1 VGPQGTVVFVARSA
15 QLSDAL
21 ERIRAAA
28 PHAGILTDFDGTLAP
43 IVDEPDDARPLDGIP
58 ELLAQLAERYALV
71 AVLSGRP
78 VTFLQEWL
86 PSTVLLSGLYGLE
99 VIRDGVRH
107 DHPSGGMW
115 REVVDDVATVARSA
129 GPKDMRVESKG
140 LSLTLHYRGH
150 PDLEAEVRELA
161 ERQAARSG
169 LSVRAARMSYE
180 LHPPIDADKGTAL
193 RELANGLDALCFLGD
208 DRGDLPAFAE
218 LERLA
223 TGGVITARIAVR
235 SDEAPDELLDVADL
249 VVDGPEGAL
258 DLLRQLL

>member
-1 VGPQGTVVFVARSA
+1 
-15 QLSDAL
+15 LSDAVN
-21 ERIRAAA
+21 RIRAAA

-43 IVDEPDDARPLDGIP
+43 IVDRPEEARPLDGTP
-58 ELLAQLAERYALV
+58 ELLGQLAERYALV

-86 PSTVLLSGLYGLE
+86 PPSVLLSGLYGLE
-99 VIRDGVRH
+99 VVRGGLRQ

-115 REVVDDVATVARSA
+115 REVIDDVATVARAS

-150 PDLEAEVRELA
+150 PDLEAEVRKLA

-169 LSVRAARMSYE
+169 LSVRTARMSYE
-180 LHPPIDADKGTAL
+180 LHPPIDVDKGTAL
-193 RELANGLDALCFLGD
+193 HDLADGLDAVCFLGD

-223 TGGVITARIAVR
+223 ADGVVTARIAVR
-235 SDEAPDELLDVADL
+235 SDEAPDELLERADL
-249 VVDGPEGAL
+249 VVNGPEGAR
-258 DLLRQLL
+258 DVLRQLL

>member
-1 VGPQGTVVFVARSA
+1 MARSA

-21 ERIRAAA
+21 NRIRAAA

-43 IVDEPDDARPLDGIP
+43 IVEAPGDARPLEGTP
-58 ELLAQLAERYALV
+58 ELLAQLADRYELV

-86 PSTVLLSGLYGLE
+86 PPTVLLSGLYGLE
-99 VIRDGVRH
+99 VVRDGVRH

-115 REVVDDVATVARSA
+115 REVVDDVATVARASGPA
-129 GPKDMRVESKG
+129 GMRVESKG

-150 PDLEAEVRELA
+150 PELEAEVRVLA

-169 LSVRAARMSYE
+169 LSVRTARMSFE

-193 RELANGLDALCFLGD
+193 RDLAQGLDALCFLGD

-218 LERLA
+218 LERLSA
-223 TGGVITARIAVR
+223 TGVVTARIAVR
-235 SDEAPDELLDVADL
+235 SDEAPDELLDAADV
-249 VVDGPEGAL
+249 VVDGPEGAR
-258 DLLRQLL
+258 DILRQLL

>member
-1 VGPQGTVVFVARSA
+1 M
-15 QLSDAL
+15 SDAL
-21 ERIRAAA
+21 ERIRASA

-43 IVDEPDDARPLDGIP
+43 IVDEPQDARPLDGVP

-78 VTFLQEWL
+78 VTFLESWL

-99 VIRDGVRH
+99 VVRDGVRH

-115 REVVDDVATVARSA
+115 REVIDDVATVARA
-129 GPKDMRVESKG
+129 TGPEDMRVESKG

-150 PDLEAEVRELA
+150 AEIADAVRDLA

-169 LSVRAARMSYE
+169 LSVRTARMSYE

-193 RELANGLDALCFLGD
+193 RDLANGLDAMCFLGD

-218 LERLA
+218 LERLS
-223 TGGVITARIAVR
+223 GDGVVTARIAVR
-235 SDEAPDELLDVADL
+235 SDEAPDELLDAADL

-258 DLLRQLL
+258 ALLRQLL